1 MEYSGPERRKKDTAY
16 DGPPK
21 RKGEQCDM
29 CQFIWRKHD
38 EEKVM
43 ARTHICKKIESCAKE
58 IDELQ
63 GAYTPRWVFT
73 LIIAGTFAFSLL
85 LFGWTATTIKDG
97 QDSVKESLKVLHER
111 ISKNDAEVSADT
123 KQLKGTL
130 DSLNYFVQSID
141 SRLKTVEKYVEV
153 KK

>member
-1 MEYSGPERRKKDTAY
+1 MTDYSGPERRMVQKVF

-29 CQFIWRKHD
+29 CQFIWQKHD

-43 ARTHICKKIESCAKE
+43 ARTHICKKIESCTKE

-63 GAYTPRWVFT
+63 KTYTPRWVFT

-85 LFGWTATTIKDG
+85 LFGWTASTVKDG
-97 QDSVKESLKVLHER
+97 QVAVKDSLKVLHER
-111 ISKNDAEVSADT
+111 ISKNDAEV
-123 KQLKGTL
+123 
-130 DSLNYFVQSID
+130 DSTRGNSKHSPACRRFF
-141 SRLKTVEKYVEV
+141 EGFA
-153 KK
+153 